1 MSFQKKNRSL
11 FASKKTVPSLY
22 KEQVILYLLREKNH
36 HVESTINSSGF
47 FVSKSTRNL
56 SFSEQR
62 IRCLAFIQNCF
73 HAVIS
78 TNIGLFSMV
87 KISTIPASFP
97 SANSF
102 SPKIFILG
110 TKPLKFLPIEQ
121 KNDSKIMAGDPLVF
135 QKNKTMPTCSRLSP
149 RPSKYWIPC
158 WTKMEVRS
166 FHGSRLTR
174 YIFVESGHKQP
185 RWDTIQTCIFPD
197 FFVVQIETPNITLK
211 TKNSWPMGKKNGK
224 TQRKIQ
230 RTMKPKGEC
239 RPSAIAKRTGP
250 TCQPQPPIKPD

>member
-1 MSFQKKNRSL
+1 MLNLQSTPAVFRVKIHQKPELLGAANPLPGFHTKLLPCCDFHQYRAVLHGKN
-11 FASKKTVPSLY
+11 FHYPSLLPKCKFIFTKNLHLGHKTTQVPPY
-22 KEQVILYLLREKNH
+22 WTKEWLKNH
-36 HVESTINSSGF
+36 GRRSAGF
-47 FVSKSTRNL
+47 S
-56 SFSEQR
+56 
-62 IRCLAFIQNCF
+62 
-73 HAVIS
+73 
-78 TNIGLFSMV
+78 
-87 KISTIPASFP
+87 
-97 SANSF
+97 
-102 SPKIFILG
+102 
-110 TKPLKFLPIEQ
+110 
-121 KNDSKIMAGDPLVF
+121 
-135 QKNKTMPTCSRLSP
+135 KNKTMPTCSRLSP